1 MKNYFEHASSVVFGC
16 MGLGGEWAASS
27 YSSEHVKQANNAIE
41 AALNTLEFQLRES
54 INKGWNSIEVSKYE
68 KFNNIENN
76 AAEYP
81 KRAEKILE
89 NMKTHARMLGEDS
102 SYYNDP
108 KYGEEYKNILNE
120 Q

>member
-1 MKNYFEHASSVVFGC
+1 MIEEFWKNKSKIKTQEIWKWQVNELLKLKKRYGDS
-16 MGLGGEWAASS
+16 
-27 YSSEHVKQANNAIE
+27 I
-41 AALNTLEFQLRES
+41 LESQLRES

-76 AAEYP
+76 DAEYS
-81 KRAEKILE
+81 KRGEKRLE

-108 KYGEEYKNILNE
+108 KYGEEYKNILDE